1 MAVDPMNPHFAV
13 RAASAADAPFL
24 GEMLREAAAGPP
36 ERPRLPL
43 DEVLADPQTG
53 RYVEGWGRAGDTG
66 RVAESRKGAPL
77 GAAWYRLYSR
87 AKPGY
92 GFVAESVPEVSMAV
106 RDEARG
112 GGVGTALLLALI
124 DDACREGYS
133 ALSLAVLRENPVVRL
148 YERLGFRVVEVVGE
162 YQTMRLDL

>member
-1 MAVDPMNPHFAV
+1 
-13 RAASAADAPFL
+13 
-24 GEMLREAAAGPP
+24 
-36 ERPRLPL
+36 
-43 DEVLADPQTG
+43 
-53 RYVEGWGRAGDTG
+53 
-66 RVAESRKGAPL
+66 
-77 GAAWYRLYSR
+77 
-87 AKPGY
+87 
-92 GFVAESVPEVSMAV
+92 MAV

>member
-1 MAVDPMNPHFAV
+1 MSPHFAE

-24 GEMLREAAAGPP
+24 GEMLREATAGPR

-43 DEVLADPQTG
+43 GEVLADPETA
-53 RYVEGWGRAGDTG
+53 RYVEGWGRAGETG
-66 RVAESRKGAPL
+66 RVAESPDGAPL

-112 GGVGTALLLALI
+112 GGVGTALLLTLI
-124 DDACREGYS
+124 DDARREGYS

-148 YERLGFRVVEVVGE
+148 YERLGFRVVEVIGE